1 MALKIIGAILVIAG
15 CGSVGFKI
23 ATNYKRD
30 ENALEQLV
38 SILDFMHCQLQ
49 YHLTPLP
56 SLCRQVT
63 KDFKNMPGRIFGELA
78 MEMELQTSAN
88 IGQCMTSVLS
98 GKRTIPE
105 MTRIK
110 LIQLGNS
117 MGRFDLEGQLKGL
130 KAVQQ
135 DCIRILEEMRNNRDV
150 RLRSYQTLG
159 LCAGAALAILFI

>member
-23 ATNYKRD
+23 TLNYKRD

-49 YHLTPLP
+49 YRMTPLP
-56 SLCRQVT
+56 SLCRQVAT
-63 KDFKNMPGRIFGELA
+63 DYANMPGRIFEKLA
-78 MEMELQTSAN
+78 TEMELQSS
-88 IGQCMTSVLS
+88 ISISQCMTSVLS
-98 GKRTIPE
+98 GNGTIPPI
-105 MTRIK
+105 TRNR
-110 LIQLGNS
+110 LIQLGNT

-130 KAVQQ
+130 EAVRQECVQ
-135 DCIRILEEMRNNRDV
+135 NLKEMRTNRDV

>member
-1 MALKIIGAILVIAG
+1 MVLKIVGAILVIAG

-23 ATNYKRD
+23 AFNYRRD

-49 YHLTPLP
+49 YRMTPLP
-56 SLCRQVT
+56 SLCRQVAT
-63 KDFKNMPGRIFGELA
+63 DFRNMPGCIFEELA
-78 MEMELQTSAN
+78 TKMELQTSTN

-98 GKRTIPE
+98 GRRTIPAI
-105 MTRIK
+105 TRKK

-130 KAVQQ
+130 EAVQQ
-135 DCIRILEEMRNNRDV
+135 DCIRILEEVRNNRDV
-150 RLRSYQTLG
+150 RLRSYQTLS